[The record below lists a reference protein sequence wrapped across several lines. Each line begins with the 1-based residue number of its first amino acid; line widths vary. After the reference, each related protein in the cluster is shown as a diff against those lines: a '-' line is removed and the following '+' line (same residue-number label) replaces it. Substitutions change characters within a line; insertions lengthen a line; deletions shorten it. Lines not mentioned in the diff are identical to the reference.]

1 MTADDLRKDER
12 LTAEING
19 LNSQLSRLKSASN
32 QAELPALKTRLEKA
46 RLEYEAFQNGLYA
59 AHPELKVQRG
69 RAHTLTLDEAKNLL
83 PDNKTALLEYVV
95 GEKASYLF
103 VLTKDSGQSS
113 SSSGGKPLVLKVYP
127 LNIKGMELAEMSEN
141 FRRRVAERDL
151 TIKAPAQK
159 LYDLLVK
166 SAETQLQGVDKLIF
180 VPDGPLWEL
189 PFQALYRGDRKGYLL
204 EDYSI
209 SYAPSLSVLREMRR
223 KALEL
228 RAERSRPPGS
238 IVRNVPAAAPVS
250 NNFEPELLALGN
262 PALGRETTA
271 RISLLREDDALAPLP
286 DAEREVNTLGSLYGP
301 ARSKVLVR
309 DDATEEKVKGEAGK
323 FLLLHFATHAL
334 LDDRNP
340 MYSRIILSQAGDAA
354 REDGLLEAW
363 ELMKL
368 DLTAEMA
375 VLSACQT
382 ARGRVGAGEGMIG
395 MSWALFVAGCPTV
408 IVSQWK
414 VDSAR
419 TTDLMLEFHRNLLRW
434 KRNAPL
440 MTKAE
445 ALREA
450 ALKLLHSQYNHPAYW
465 AGFVLVGNER

>member
-1 MTADDLRKDER
+1 
-12 LTAEING
+12 
-19 LNSQLSRLKSASN
+19 
-32 QAELPALKTRLEKA
+32 
-46 RLEYEAFQNGLYA
+46 
-59 AHPELKVQRG
+59 
-69 RAHTLTLDEAKNLL
+69 
-83 PDNKTALLEYVV
+83 
-95 GEKASYLF
+95 
-103 VLTKDSGQSS
+103 
-113 SSSGGKPLVLKVYP
+113 
-127 LNIKGMELAEMSEN
+127 
-141 FRRRVAERDL
+141 
-151 TIKAPAQK
+151 
-159 LYDLLVK
+159 
-166 SAETQLQGVDKLIF
+166 
-180 VPDGPLWEL
+180 
-189 PFQALYRGDRKGYLL
+189 
-204 EDYSI
+204 
-209 SYAPSLSVLREMRR
+209 
-223 KALEL
+223 
-228 RAERSRPPGS
+228 
-238 IVRNVPAAAPVS
+238 VPAAAPVS